1 MGELLTSSS
10 DLRTIH
16 NSLSPPSAI
25 SLDGL
30 NLPKGEAEDAY
41 HFVVYTPVGGS
52 LVELDGLKRDAVN
65 HGTIDEG
72 SGTGWLEMALSV
84 IQRRIEMYP
93 PGAVSSLPSSCNF
106 FSY

>member
-1 MGELLTSSS
+1 MTSSS

-41 HFVVYTPVGGS
+41 HFVVYTPVAGS
-52 LVELDGLKRDAVN
+52 LMELDGLKRDAVN
-65 HGTIDEG
+65 HGKIDEG
-72 SGTGWLEMALSV
+72 GRAGWIEKALGV

-93 PGAVSSLPSSCNF
+93 AGSVSISPMLMLLSS
-106 FSY
+106 Y